1 MKIQKIKI
9 FYDMAIKVDIK
20 KLKEESIEEK
30 IIPWIKDSM
39 D

>member
-9 FYDMAIKVDIK
+9 IYDMAIKGDIK
-20 KLKEESIEEK
+20 KLKEESIGEK
-30 IIPWIKDSM
+30 IIPWIKDGM